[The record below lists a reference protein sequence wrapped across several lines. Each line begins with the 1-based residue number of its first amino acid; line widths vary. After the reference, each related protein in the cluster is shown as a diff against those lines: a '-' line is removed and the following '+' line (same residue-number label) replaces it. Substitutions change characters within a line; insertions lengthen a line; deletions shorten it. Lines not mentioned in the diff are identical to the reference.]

1 MRALPAED
9 KAKIE
14 KLTEG
19 LRLEKKKLERE
30 LTKWDESGN
39 DIIILAKK
47 MCMMMME
54 MSDFTRLGLSLF
66 SLKLLVIVIG
76 PCSTIRGVIGP
87 VISKSDEQETR
98 GQSV

>member
-1 MRALPAED
+1 MFIVNLPSNLWSTIRDLRGLINQNFLCHQSLMRALPAEE

-14 KLTEG
+14 QLTEG
-19 LRLEKKKLERE
+19 LKLEKTKLERE

-54 MSDFTRLGLSLF
+54 MSDFTRLDLF
-66 SLKLLVIVIG
+66 FSH
-76 PCSTIRGVIGP
+76 
-87 VISKSDEQETR
+87 
-98 GQSV
+98 

>member
-1 MRALPAED
+1 MRALPAEE

-14 KLTEG
+14 QLTEG
-19 LRLEKKKLERE
+19 LKLEKSKLERE

-54 MSDFTRLGLSLF
+54 MSDFTRSGLFVLTEIITRIVFPFRENWWASV
-66 SLKLLVIVIG
+66 KNVDVIIYL
-76 PCSTIRGVIGP
+76 
-87 VISKSDEQETR
+87 
-98 GQSV
+98 